1 MTFSPNQPLLDIAGL
16 GREVHA
22 DLEDLPIVSG
32 ERWGVAFLLDLPQGL
47 LGGSVELELHDIY
60 IAIGL
65 QDEVYTPVRGMV
77 LHLRVQADQ
86 LEDDEE
92 DVPVMQLRVS
102 LRLLPGDH
110 LVGCVGEEALE
121 AVEESVVIARPYL
134 PNELSDLE
142 GGLRGL
148 YARIERK

>member
-1 MTFSPNQPLLDIAGL
+1 MQ
-16 GREVHA
+16 
-22 DLEDLPIVSG
+22 
-32 ERWGVAFLLDLPQGL
+32 
-47 LGGSVELELHDIY
+47 Y
-60 IAIGL
+60 
-65 QDEVYTPVRGMV
+65 EVYTPVRGMV

-121 AVEESVVIARPYL
+121 AVEEGVVIARPYL

>member
-1 MTFSPNQPLLDIAGL
+1 M
-16 GREVHA
+16 
-22 DLEDLPIVSG
+22 
-32 ERWGVAFLLDLPQGL
+32 PQGL

-121 AVEESVVIARPYL
+121 AVEEGVVIARPYL
-134 PNELSDLE
+134 PNELSDLSKGVLE
-142 GGLRGL
+142 ACMLV
-148 YARIERK
+148 

>member
-1 MTFSPNQPLLDIAGL
+1 
-16 GREVHA
+16 
-22 DLEDLPIVSG
+22 
-32 ERWGVAFLLDLPQGL
+32 
-47 LGGSVELELHDIY
+47 
-60 IAIGL
+60 
-65 QDEVYTPVRGMV
+65 MV
-77 LHLRVQADQ
+77 FHLRVQADQ

-102 LRLLPGDH
+102 FRLLPGDH

-142 GGLRGL
+142 GCLL
-148 YARIERK
+148 YTSPSPRDRTSSRMPSSA